1 MKTVILQQSG
11 FLLTHLHI
19 ATMLIYLLL
28 IMIGEQVLEVLLLV
42 QMQKPPLL
50 DLLLQSTLGIMDGQ
64 VALQQVKRQ
73 VQPLA
78 TLRLK

>member
-19 ATMLIYLLL
+19 TTMLIYLLL

-64 VALQQVKRQ
+64 VALQQVKR
-73 VQPLA
+73 
-78 TLRLK
+78 